1 MTDGDSFIFASKA
14 FATMTAGCLGS
25 GVVFLTYGM
34 KMAGL
39 FVGISTLIIC
49 AFVSIVTHS
58 IYVVGS
64 LELGAVDLST
74 LLMRASAYKK
84 IGEFLSRRKSAEDNK
99 EDLEKLN
106 NSQNLVLT
114 RNEVEEMRQN
124 MKFHFKSISIICF
137 LSMAYA
143 VPVYFILLRSFT
155 EDLITHA
162 IFTFP
167 EVKILGYLKD
177 HYVLSAIYFLMILPF
192 ASKSKITE
200 LDFLGWFSVVSF
212 FTLASVIVIRTTLVP
227 YTGPM
232 PPVTDVV
239 NFWPSHGALSAFK
252 MFTFGTYAFLCHCL
266 VVPAVLNVNNCSAK
280 RCIAV
285 ISSSFAFLC
294 AFSLALTVSAY
305 LYYGE
310 AVKENITLN
319 FSACDIFMGFSRI
332 LSCISLCVIIPL
344 FSVSIC
350 NFIIHDIGLINY
362 MADLA
367 VEDAFQTIFKYRDE
381 ENGHFMLKVRDDESV
396 SNVLTDL
403 KTVMRARKARTI
415 ESDADAN
422 INNLKSNS
430 GIDKSR
436 SERLESRRFLI
447 STVLLLTCI
456 FLSHV
461 AKTCTQYVELFCG
474 YIDAFTASIYPL
486 FIYIIIWR
494 RNKSPFFNFAVILA
508 CCISAV
514 GPILSSL
521 VTTYELFV
529 PDS

>member
-1 MTDGDSFIFASKA
+1 MAEGDSFIFASKA

-74 LLMRASAYKK
+74 LLMRASSYRK
-84 IGEFLSRRKSAEDNK
+84 ISEFLSRRKSSDNR

-106 NSQNLVLT
+106 NSQNVILT
-114 RNEVEEMRQN
+114 RDEIEEMRQN

-162 IFTFP
+162 MFTFP
-167 EVKILGYLKD
+167 EIKILGYLKD
-177 HYVLSAIYFLMILPF
+177 HYILSTIYFLMVLPF
-192 ASKSKITE
+192 ASRSKITE
-200 LDFLGWFSVVSF
+200 LDFLGWFSVGSF
-212 FTLASVIVIRTTLVP
+212 FTLASVIVIRTTLMP

-239 NFWPSHGALSAFK
+239 HFWPSHGALSAFK

-305 LYYGE
+305 SYYGE

-319 FSACDIFMGFSRI
+319 FSPCDIFMGFSRI

-367 VEDAFQTIFKYRDE
+367 VEDVFQTIFRDMDE
-381 ENGHFMLKVRDDESV
+381 ENGHFVLGVRDSV
-396 SNVLTDL
+396 NKDNVLAEL
-403 KTVMRARKARTI
+403 KTIMKGRKARAI
-415 ESDADAN
+415 ETDAEVSKER
-422 INNLKSNS
+422 LKNNS
-430 GIDKSR
+430 GIDRSR
-436 SERLESRRFLI
+436 SEKLESKRFLI
-447 STVLLLTCI
+447 SVVLLLTCI

-486 FIYIIIWR
+486 FVYNIIW
-494 RNKSPFFNFAVILA
+494 KKGKYPSFNFAIILG

-529 PDS
+529 PEF